1 LVELLV
7 VIAIIG
13 TLIALL
19 LPAVQAARETARQIR
34 CKNNLKQIALAHHN
48 FHDANQRFPEFNTGY
63 SSIAGFSTLAQ
74 LLPFLEQTAAY
85 SEISEVLESYDS
97 VPTDWSSNVSARI
110 NSPTQNVAKLP
121 ISIFR
126 CPSDPSKGTSSVFTS
141 VGKVYYVGADG
152 LEQVVEPDPDTP
164 TTVTATN
171 YVACNGSGTGYG
183 YDTAF
188 NTDGVIS
195 GTRRG
200 YQFKTVSF
208 ESILDGS
215 SNTVLFSETI
225 VGDGTRHVEP
235 EASASQPFTQAAY
248 LNGSPVASQSSTLNE
263 APNVSQPWTRTGYAD
278 VSSIKTNVYPYNLP
292 GTCSCSDA
300 APGFTADGEVFY
312 VDSNFEPASF
322 VLSHTSEWNG
332 WRGYSWIIGKPLT
345 TGFTTFTSPNP
356 SFPDWGGQSY
366 GLFAARSL
374 HSGGVN
380 AALADGS
387 VRFVSNSID
396 QNEWQ
401 HLGAKDSLGG
411 TLPSTPEPPEL

>member
-19 LPAVQAARETARQIR
+19 LPAVQAARGAARRVQ
-34 CKNNLKQIALAHHN
+34 CSNNLKQIALANHN
-48 FHDANQRFPEFNTGY
+48 FHDANQRFPEFNVTY
-63 SSIAGFSTLAQ
+63 SSMAGFSALAQ

-85 SEISEVLESYDS
+85 SEISEMMAGYVC
-97 VPTDWSSNVSARI
+97 VPTDYSSDPRARI
-110 NSPTQNVAKLP
+110 SSPVQNVAKLP
-121 ISIFR
+121 LSIFR
-126 CPSDPSKGTSSVFTS
+126 CPSDPAKGTSDVFTN
-141 VGKVYYVGADG
+141 VGKVYYVGPKGGYSKVTED
-152 LEQVVEPDPDTP
+152 DPDTP

-171 YVACNGSGTGYG
+171 YVACNGSGTGYN
-183 YDTAF
+183 YDTQF

-195 GTRRG
+195 GMRNSSTVR
-200 YQFKTVSF
+200 TVSF
-208 ESILDGS
+208 DSILDGS
-215 SNTVLFSETI
+215 SNTLLFSETI
-225 VGDGTRHVEP
+225 VGDGT
-235 EASASQPFTQAAY
+235 
-248 LNGSPVASQSSTLNE
+248 SQSE
-263 APNVSQPWTRTGYAD
+263 VPNVSQPWTRTASAD
-278 VSSIKTNVYPYNLP
+278 TSVQQNVLGASTYSGASTSNGAVSEGLILVTSNACCEEETSGVNVD
-292 GTCSCSDA
+292 GT
-300 APGFTADGEVFY
+300 PLY
-312 VDSNFEPASF
+312 ISNKFEPASF
-322 VLSHTSEWNG
+322 ILSHAGEWNG

-411 TLPSTPEPPEL
+411 PLPSTPEPPER